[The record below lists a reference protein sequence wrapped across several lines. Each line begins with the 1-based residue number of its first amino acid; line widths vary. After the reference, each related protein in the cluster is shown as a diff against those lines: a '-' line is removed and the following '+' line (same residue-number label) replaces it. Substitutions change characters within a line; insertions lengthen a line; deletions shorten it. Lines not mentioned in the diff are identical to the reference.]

1 MSSLTNYG
9 QAIASTT
16 IALQELLASPPV
28 GLQATAR
35 APGEARSGVTG
46 ASVNLFL
53 YSDSLISY
61 REGSAQHG
69 PSRVIA
75 ELHYLVSSFPSE
87 DGDTDA
93 ASHRAF
99 GTARAA
105 IERHP
110 VLTVPV
116 GSADSIQVWLTPS
129 PLTTEVLTA
138 LWQASGAP
146 LRLSFGVMASFTL
159 DAAERVAVVG
169 TVHDVVQLAGAGAIA
184 VFSGTDA
191 AAKAAAAASVAHEL
205 GKPLVTVP
213 LDSIVGHDMDET
225 ERNLTEL
232 FEQPEHR
239 GAVLLIDGAED
250 LFGVRPEVLDLD
262 DPYSEVEIGQV
273 LDRLGQA
280 PSVVII
286 AVRDSAGDE
295 LADRTRVEVRF
306 PPEGNADSAEAG

>member
-16 IALQELLASPPV
+16 LALQELLASPPV

-35 APGEARSGVTG
+35 APGAARTGLTG

-61 REGSAQHG
+61 REASAQHG

-75 ELHYLVSSFPSE
+75 ELHYLVNAFPAD

-93 ASHRAF
+93 GSHRAF
-99 GTARAA
+99 GAARAA

-116 GSADSIQVWLTPS
+116 GSADSLQVWLTPS

-138 LWQASGAP
+138 LWQASAEP

-169 TVHDVVQLAGAGAIA
+169 TVHDVVQLAGPGAIA

-191 AAKAAAAASVAHEL
+191 VAKTAAAVSVAQEL

-213 LDSIVGHDMDET
+213 LDSIVSRDMDET

-232 FEQPEHR
+232 FEQAEHR
-239 GAVLLIDGAED
+239 GAVLLIDEAES
-250 LFGVRPEVLDLD
+250 LFGVRPEVLDVD
-262 DPYSEVEIGQV
+262 DPYSEIEIGQV
-273 LDRLGQA
+273 LDRVGRA

-306 PPEGNADSAEAG
+306 PEEGQPDPAQAG